1 MNWFTRTVEKFFPTP
16 TAKEVAAAQLAAAE
30 RQLLESESQQEY
42 HAAMCD
48 YYRTSIA
55 RLRKKVKE

>member
-1 MNWFTRTVEKFFPTP
+1 MNWFTRMFEKFFPVP
-16 TAKEVAAAQLAAAE
+16 TAKDVAVAQLAMAE

-48 YYRTSIA
+48 YYRTSIV